1 MCWFSPRHTPRTS
14 LQTSDRVATIG
25 PRGRRVARDRDGEEH
40 RNRHSLCS
48 SVCKR
53 RGTDGSRSVGF
64 QTCNAIQPPRA
75 NRSAPDAPHPQS
87 RCSRRSL
94 DTMAEAAQA
103 ENIVSRAS
111 TPPASRLREGAIGS
125 PEEKARSF
133 QEATRTSSRRTTSS
147 CFACVGGSTTWRARP
162 SCCQSIC
169 APRRSST
176 SAAPDNEQLKEDLKS
191 NKMVC
196 TGGKDADGR
205 AIIWLRLRFNDPKKS
220 KALDMGRL
228 IATVQLEALKD
239 PEVAARGII
248 VVNDMTGVKLKN
260 LDPSA
265 VKFIMGT
272 VLPAMPVRVGRI
284 CLFNP
289 PWIIGNIIFPIAIN
303 FMSKKLRGRIANLTG
318 DFRFA
323 KLHEYVP
330 PAQLAAEHQG
340 TMPFDGEAWAAK
352 MVAGLATEIS

>member
-1 MCWFSPRHTPRTS
+1 M
-14 LQTSDRVATIG
+14 RVALSCLL
-25 PRGRRVARDRDGEEH
+25 ARAK
-40 RNRHSLCS
+40 NC
-48 SVCKR
+48 
-53 RGTDGSRSVGF
+53 
-64 QTCNAIQPPRA
+64 A
-75 NRSAPDAPHPQS
+75 
-87 RCSRRSL
+87 
-94 DTMAEAAQA
+94 
-103 ENIVSRAS
+103 VS
-111 TPPASRLREGAIGS
+111 
-125 PEEKARSF
+125 
-133 QEATRTSSRRTTSS
+133 
-147 CFACVGGSTTWRARP
+147 
-162 SCCQSIC
+162 
-169 APRRSST
+169 
-176 SAAPDNEQLKEDLKS
+176 
-191 NKMVC
+191 
-196 TGGKDADGR
+196 
-205 AIIWLRLRFNDPKKS
+205 
-220 KALDMGRL
+220 
-228 IATVQLEALKD
+228 
-239 PEVAARGII
+239 
-248 VVNDMTGVKLKN
+248 GVKLKN

>member
-1 MCWFSPRHTPRTS
+1 MLTPLIT
-14 LQTSDRVATIG
+14 
-25 PRGRRVARDRDGEEH
+25 P
-40 RNRHSLCS
+40 
-48 SVCKR
+48 
-53 RGTDGSRSVGF
+53 SR
-64 QTCNAIQPPRA
+64 AA
-75 NRSAPDAPHPQS
+75 AA
-87 RCSRRSL
+87 RSL
-94 DTMAEAAQA
+94 DTLAEAAQA
-103 ENIVSRAS
+103 KNIVSNLKGLDTSGVEVDEEQA
-111 TPPASRLREGAIGS
+111 PPSCAVGS
-125 PEEKARSF
+125 PEEKALLAEL
-133 QEATRTSSRRTTSS
+133 QEATKDIVASDDIKLLCLRGRKYDV
-147 CFACVGGSTTWRARP
+147 ARAAELLPKHLALR
-162 SCCQSIC
+162 
-169 APRRSST
+169 
-176 SAAPDNEQLKEDLKS
+176 NEIRDLGRADTEPLIEDLKS